1 MRCDIKGGPIVSGD
15 YTTESYMMSDSV
27 HPLTQ
32 FWRKKSASK
41 GNNGEIFEKGEI
53 VGKGIDAALKQRLA
67 RITQSTE

>member
-1 MRCDIKGGPIVSGD
+1 MSGD
-15 YTTESYMMSDSV
+15 YTTELYDERQRPPT
-27 HPLTQ
+27 HTILDK
-32 FWRKKSASK
+32 KKSASK